1 MYFTL
6 YSVCYA
12 FTSIKI
18 DITSWVYGFRQ
29 TEPFHALFFVGMI
42 AKFICPL
49 CYNFIKIMYT
59 GIKLDGNNSQITQYF
74 QEQFGF
80 LDDDHIVILVAKLV
94 LMALFLKAII
104 MNITGYYGTVAY
116 KKNQYLSYNA
126 KYLEKE
132 FEINEGDEILN
143 DMNKKYGDN
152 FEKIKEDFII
162 E

>member
-1 MYFTL
+1 
-6 YSVCYA
+6 
-12 FTSIKI
+12 
-18 DITSWVYGFRQ
+18 
-29 TEPFHALFFVGMI
+29 
-42 AKFICPL
+42 
-49 CYNFIKIMYT
+49 
-59 GIKLDGNNSQITQYF
+59 
-74 QEQFGF
+74 
-80 LDDDHIVILVAKLV
+80 
-94 LMALFLKAII
+94 MALFLKAII

-116 KKNQYLSYNA
+116 RKNQYLSYNA

>member
-1 MYFTL
+1 
-6 YSVCYA
+6 
-12 FTSIKI
+12 
-18 DITSWVYGFRQ
+18 
-29 TEPFHALFFVGMI
+29 
-42 AKFICPL
+42 
-49 CYNFIKIMYT
+49 MYT

-116 KKNQYLSYNA
+116 RKNQYLSYNA